1 MLTMIRQL
9 ADKLCDHPIF
19 LGAQRCS
26 EEIGDPVLKSKTKTY
41 TAYLENFFGFYFEQ
55 QEDPKK
61 YRDIDDSYKTLY
73 TRFTKTIQHNIQ
85 NKSPMHA
92 ICQVAYI
99 RFGFVAQGSRF
110 SFTAQ
115 KDKKMML
122 VVEDLTIRPCAIGH
136 GFVEDILV
144 NIARGIQSSS
154 AIEQEFQLKIKDAK
168 HILIDAAIKST
179 ALPEIDKKTSR
190 FGIPGAIV
198 SPTWYTYTFKSDAI
212 LNLKEK
218 SIFSTATCPN
228 PTDLNDFTK
237 SKEKN
242 TLIERMVTDP
252 RAATFWDTV
261 NRYTDDDTNSLSSLI
276 QIPRG
281 EIESLRVFTGRTLE
295 PDEYTELERKAFLR
309 NNPNAPKW

>member
-1 MLTMIRQL
+1 MIRQL

-26 EEIGDPVLKSKTKTY
+26 EEIDDPVLKSKTRTY

-55 QEDPKK
+55 EEDPKK
-61 YRDIDDSYKTLY
+61 YRVIYDSYKPSY
-73 TRFTKTIQHNIQ
+73 TNFTDTIRYSIRNQ
-85 NKSPMHA
+85 SPMHA
-92 ICQVAYI
+92 ICHVAYI
-99 RFGFVAQGSRF
+99 RFGFVAQGSLF
-110 SFTAQ
+110 GFTAR
-115 KDKKMML
+115 KDTKMML

-144 NIARGIQSSS
+144 NIAQGIQLNEK
-154 AIEQEFQLKIKDAK
+154 IVQGFELKIKDAK

-179 ALPEIDKKTSR
+179 ALPNIDMKPFR

-261 NRYTDDDTNSLSSLI
+261 NRYTDDDTKSLSSLI
-276 QIPRG
+276 NIPRS
-281 EIESLRVFTGRTLE
+281 EIDSLYVFTGKYAT
-295 PDEYTELERKAFLR
+295 PDKYTELEREAFLR
-309 NNPNAPKW
+309 NNPDVPRW

>member
-61 YRDIDDSYKTLY
+61 YRDIYDSYKFPY
-73 TRFTKTIQHNIQ
+73 TNFTDAIQYNIQ
-85 NKSPMHA
+85 TQSPMHA

-212 LNLKEK
+212 RSLKEA
-218 SIFSTATCPN
+218 SIFSTATCPK
-228 PTDLNDFTK
+228 PKDLNNFTN

-242 TLIERMVTDP
+242 NLIESMVTDP
-252 RAATFWDTV
+252 RAATFWNTV
-261 NRYTDDDTNSLSSLI
+261 NHYTDDDTNSLSSLI
-276 QIPRG
+276 NIPRS
-281 EIESLRVFTGRTLE
+281 EIDSLYVFTGRYAT
-295 PDEYTELERKAFLR
+295 PDKYTELEREAFLR
-309 NNPNAPKW
+309 NNPNVPRW

>member
-1 MLTMIRQL
+1 MIRQL

-26 EEIGDPVLKSKTKTY
+26 EEIDDPVLKSKTRTY

-55 QEDPKK
+55 EEDPKK
-61 YRDIDDSYKTLY
+61 YRVIYDSYKSPY
-73 TRFTKTIQHNIQ
+73 TNFTNTIRYNIQ
-85 NKSPMHA
+85 TQSPMHA

-144 NIARGIQSSS
+144 NIAQGIQLNEK
-154 AIEQEFQLKIKDAK
+154 IVQGFELKIKDAK

-179 ALPEIDKKTSR
+179 ALPNIDMKPFR

>member
-1 MLTMIRQL
+1 MIRQL

-26 EEIGDPVLKSKTKTY
+26 EEIDDPVLKSKTRTY

-55 QEDPKK
+55 EEDPKK
-61 YRDIDDSYKTLY
+61 YRVIYDSHKPSY
-73 TRFTKTIQHNIQ
+73 TNFTDTIRYSIRNQ
-85 NKSPMHA
+85 SPMHA

-99 RFGFVAQGSRF
+99 RFCFVAQGSRF

-144 NIARGIQSSS
+144 NIAQGIQLNEK
-154 AIEQEFQLKIKDAK
+154 IVQGFELKIKDAK

-179 ALPEIDKKTSR
+179 ALPNIDMKPFR

-276 QIPRG
+276 NIPRS
-281 EIESLRVFTGRTLE
+281 EIDSLYVFTGKYAT
-295 PDEYTELERKAFLR
+295 PDKYTELEREAFLR
-309 NNPNAPKW
+309 NNPDVPRW